1 MSDIPLFDD
10 PRLDRLCALVFEL
23 AGALHVERQQRMALQ
38 EALERQG
45 VVTQAAVD
53 ALVDDPDFRAKVQ
66 AELDGSL
73 ARLLRVLTERGT
85 PQGPLRA
92 EMLHPEADEG

>member
-23 AGALHVERQQRMALQ
+23 ASALHVERQQRMALQ
-38 EALERQG
+38 EALSRQG
-45 VVTQAAVD
+45 VVTQAALDGLVGD
-53 ALVDDPDFRAKVQ
+53 AAFRAKVH
-66 AELDGSL
+66 AELDGSM

-92 EMLHPEADEG
+92 EMLDPEPTED